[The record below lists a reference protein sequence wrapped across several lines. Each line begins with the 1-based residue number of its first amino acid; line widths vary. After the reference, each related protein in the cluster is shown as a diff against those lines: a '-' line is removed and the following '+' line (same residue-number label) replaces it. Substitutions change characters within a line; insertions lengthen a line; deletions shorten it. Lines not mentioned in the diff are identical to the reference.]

1 MLELLERNWWAIALR
16 GVLAIAF
23 GLLAFFQPGLTLTL
37 LVTLLAA
44 YLVADGVSL
53 VASFI
58 RGEPEARRAGW
69 SVAIMGALGIVAG
82 IAAFVWPNITALWLL
97 GLVAFWAILTGTFQV
112 VAAIRLRK
120 EINGELLMVIGGGLS
135 IAFGLYLVVNPG
147 DGLLSLVWLVGLWAV
162 VFGISNLALALRL
175 RNIGQGAGA
184 TRDTAG
190 AR

>member
-16 GVLAIAF
+16 GVIAIAF

-44 YLVADGVSL
+44 YLVSDGVSL
-53 VASFI
+53 LASFI

-82 IAAFVWPNITALWLL
+82 IAAFVWPNISALWLL
-97 GLVAFWAILTGTFQV
+97 GLVAFWAILTGAFHV
-112 VAAIRLRK
+112 VAAIRLRR
-120 EINGELLMVIGGGLS
+120 EINGELLMVVGGGLS

-162 VFGISNLALALRL
+162 VFGISNLALAFRL
-175 RNIGQGAGA
+175 RNIGHSAGA

>member
-1 MLELLERNWWAIALR
+1 MLELLGRNWWAIALR
-16 GVLAIAF
+16 GVIAIAF
-23 GLLAFFQPGLTLTL
+23 GLLAFLQPELTLKL

-44 YLVADGVSL
+44 YLVADGASL
-53 VASFI
+53 LASFI

-69 SVAIMGALGIVAG
+69 TVAVMGALGIVAG
-82 IAAFVWPNITALWLL
+82 IAAFVWPNITALSLL
-97 GLVAFWAILTGTFQV
+97 ALVAFWAILTGAFQV
-112 VAAIRLRK
+112 VAAIRLRR
-120 EINGELLMVIGGGLS
+120 EMNGELLMAIGGALS

-162 VFGISNLALALRL
+162 VFGISNLALAFQL
-175 RNIGQGAGA
+175 RNVGHGAGS